1 MRTDMKHIV
10 SPKSLATAAA
20 IILGAP
26 AAQAETGLS
35 GTWKTA
41 TYNGDYAFVRFGPC
55 SGKICGVVTRTFGP
69 NGEIE
74 GGSLGKTIV
83 INMEPVGNGEFA
95 NGRIRRPDTGQS
107 APVTLTVN
115 GSTMNVSACIGPL
128 CRNDTWTRV
137 Q

>member
-1 MRTDMKHIV
+1 MMK
-10 SPKSLATAAA
+10 PPSLKPLAAA
-20 IILGAP
+20 VAMLMTTAGAK
-26 AAQAETGLS
+26 ADTGLS
-35 GTWKTA
+35 GTWRTA

-69 NGEIE
+69 DGEIQ

-83 INMEPVGNGEFA
+83 INMEPVGDGEFA

-107 APVTLTVN
+107 APLKLEVN
-115 GSTMNVSACIGPL
+115 GGTMKVSACLGPL
-128 CRNDTWTRV
+128 CRNETWTQV